1 LKNEAS
7 WVILTLQAVFGVKRR
22 EGKLTEEKDRRVA
35 LKIMVGDS
43 EREVTFDELVLSNNL
58 AQEALV
64 RLLVAKKIFKP
75 EELAEE
81 MARVRKERYRTPQDL
96 SPKDGT

>member
-1 LKNEAS
+1 M
-7 WVILTLQAVFGVKRR
+7 
-22 EGKLTEEKDRRVA
+22 TEEKDRRVA
-35 LKIMVGDS
+35 LKIMMGDQ

-64 RLLVAKKIFKP
+64 RLLVEKKIFEP
-75 EELAEE
+75 EELAKE

-96 SPKDGT
+96 PPKEGT

>member
-1 LKNEAS
+1 MTE
-7 WVILTLQAVFGVKRR
+7 KR
-22 EGKLTEEKDRRVA
+22 DRRVA
-35 LKIMVGDS
+35 LKIMVGDQ

-64 RLLVAKKIFKP
+64 RLLVEKKIFKP

-81 MARVRKERYRTPQDL
+81 MARVRKERYRTAQDL
-96 SPKDGT
+96 PPKDGK